1 MKAIKRL
8 NNNVVICLTAKGK
21 EVIARGKGI
30 GFHEMPYDIPL
41 ADIERTYYGVDD
53 KYLSVI
59 ENIDDEYIEL
69 ASEIVDYAKR
79 KLDYSLT
86 GNIVF
91 TIADHLQFSVKRFQ
105 QGMNVKLPIIYDIQ
119 YLYPK
124 EMDVGR
130 QALKLIRERFKQY
143 LPEDEAAMIAMHF
156 INGQMAEKAAD
167 SSPEEKLVAD
177 ITEIIEKEFGI
188 EIDKKGFNY
197 SRFVSH
203 LNYLIRRSQNNE
215 LIRSENSS
223 IYEKLKQDS
232 PKAYLAS
239 EKITGYLLE
248 KIKTTLTDEEKLYL
262 ILHINRLCSRE
273 DCYQ

>member
-1 MKAIKRL
+1 
-8 NNNVVICLTAKGK
+8 
-21 EVIARGKGI
+21 
-30 GFHEMPYDIPL
+30 
-41 ADIERTYYGVDD
+41 
-53 KYLSVI
+53 
-59 ENIDDEYIEL
+59 
-69 ASEIVDYAKR
+69 
-79 KLDYSLT
+79 
-86 GNIVF
+86 
-91 TIADHLQFSVKRFQ
+91 
-105 QGMNVKLPIIYDIQ
+105 MNVKLPIIYDIQ